1 MSIKAA
7 LHHVTHYRYDRPI
20 SLGPQVIR
28 LRPAPHARTKVPA
41 YALKVTPANHF
52 LNWQQDP
59 SGNWLARLVFP
70 EKTDELKIE
79 VDLTADMAVI
89 NPFDFFVEDYA
100 QTRPFAYEP
109 DLTEELAPYLAPVDA
124 DGPEMEALLARLPAE
139 PSTVQFLVALNGL
152 IARETAYGVRMEPGV
167 QTPIETLR
175 LRSGSCRDSAWL
187 LVQVL
192 RRIGLAARFVSGY
205 LIQLVPDTTAVDGPA
220 GASADFTDLHAWAE
234 VYLPGAGWI
243 GMDAT
248 SGLLTGEGHIPLAAT
263 PHYRSAAPIS
273 GVAEPAKHEFGFE
286 MRITRVAARHRRVA
300 AGTALTGTA
309 VWVVLLVLGVQIF
322 NDIPVAAR
330 SSGMYVWDRAHMV
343 KAGLRDEQAVEGAA
357 GRPAADRR
365 EAASRP
371 RSLLRPGSAHA

>member
-28 LRPAPHARTKVPA
+28 LRPAPHARTKIPA
-41 YALKVTPANHF
+41 YALKVSPANHF
-52 LNWQQDP
+52 QNWQQDP

-70 EKTDELKIE
+70 DKTDELKIE

-100 QTRPFAYEP
+100 QTRPFAYEA

-124 DGPEMEALLARLPAE
+124 DGPEMDALLAKLPAE
-139 PSTVQFLVALNGL
+139 PNTVQFLVALNAL
-152 IARETAYGVRMEPGV
+152 IASEIAYTVRMEPGV
-167 QTPIETLR
+167 RTPAESLR
-175 LRSGSCRDSAWL
+175 IKSGSCRDSAWL

-205 LIQLVPDTTAVDGPA
+205 LIQLVPDTTAVDGPV
-220 GASADFTDLHAWAE
+220 GSSTDFTDLHAWAE

-248 SGLLTGEGHIPLAAT
+248 SGLLTGEGHIPLPAT
-263 PHYRSAAPIS
+263 SALPLGRADL
-273 GVAEPAKHEFGFE
+273 GGDQRA
-286 MRITRVAARHRRVA
+286 RQDRVR
-300 AGTALTGTA
+300 
-309 VWVVLLVLGVQIF
+309 
-322 NDIPVAAR
+322 
-330 SSGMYVWDRAHMV
+330 
-343 KAGLRDEQAVEGAA
+343 LRDDRHPRGRDPAGHASPSQTPSGAQMDALGDAVDADLVRA
-357 GRPAADRR
+357 GRPPDHGRRADLRFGRRLRIGPSGTSPPSARPSAA
-365 EAASRP
+365 RP
-371 RSLLRPGSAHA
+371 TP